1 MQLGTRSHGEAARG
15 TTVKSNAGDTKMT
28 TNRRTALLTSI
39 AGVLILLAGCVLILS
54 NSAPLQAAEDDDG
67 WVDLLPENDL
77 SKHWSTT
84 GNWSINEDGVV
95 TLTPRPGEKGWSRF
109 DAYLWLDNQYQDF
122 EIEFDYMVQP
132 HGNSGF
138 YFHVGDK
145 SSPVAKGIEVQ
156 IYDSHSKGPNAR
168 LGDHD
173 SGGII
178 PGIPPT
184 KNAAKPAGEWN
195 TFHITCKGRQLTV
208 KLNGEVVNEVDL
220 DNAKL
225 KTRPSTGYIGFQ
237 DHALPLSLRK
247 IRIRKL

>member
-1 MQLGTRSHGEAARG
+1 MTGNDFQGGSRHGLVRLGTAAC
-15 TTVKSNAGDTKMT
+15 
-28 TNRRTALLTSI
+28 LI
-39 AGVLILLAGCVLILS
+39 AGWALALPALG
-54 NSAPLQAAEDDDG
+54 AEPGDG
-67 WVDLLPENDL
+67 WVDLLEGNDL
-77 SKHWSTT
+77 SKHWTT
-84 GNWSINEDGVV
+84 KGNWSIDQQGVV
-95 TLTPRPGEKGWSRF
+95 SLEPRPGERGWARF
-109 DAYLWLDNQYQDF
+109 DAYLWLEGEYKDF
-122 EIEFDYMVQP
+122 EIEFDYMVQKG
-132 HGNSGF
+132 GNSGF

-195 TFHITCKGRQLTV
+195 QFHIVCKGRDLTV
-208 KLNGEVVNEVDL
+208 KLNGEVVNQLSL
-220 DNAKL
+220 DHPKIKN
-225 KTRPSTGYIGFQ
+225 RPESGYIGFQ
-237 DHALPLSLRK
+237 DHALPLKLRN